1 MIPLKTAG
9 EIEKIRESSRI
20 VAEALRLSRERAR
33 QGMTTAELN
42 GLIEDFILR
51 QGGRPAFKGFCGFPA
66 SSCVSI
72 NEQVVHGIPGDRRLK
87 QGDLVSVD
95 IGVEKES
102 FFGDGAVTF
111 AIGTID
117 AVAKDL
123 LETCRKA
130 LFAGIEMARS
140 GNRLSDI
147 SHAIQKTT
155 EKRGYGVVRDLVG
168 HGIGQQMHE
177 DPQIP
182 NFGPPGK
189 GPQLQAGMVFAIE
202 PMITAGHYAVR
213 TLEDNW
219 TVVTSDGSLAAHY
232 EHTIAITDQG
242 PRILTKE

>member
-1 MIPLKTAG
+1 MIPLKTPGA
-9 EIEKIRESSRI
+9 IEKIRESSRI
-20 VAEALRLSRERAR
+20 VAQALRLSKERAR

-87 QGDLVSVD
+87 RGDIVSVD
-95 IGVEKES
+95 VGVEKGS
-102 FFGDGAVTF
+102 YYGDGAITF
-111 AIGTID
+111 GIGTID
-117 AVAKDL
+117 SKAQDL
-123 LETCRKA
+123 METCRKA
-130 LFAGIEMARS
+130 LLAGVEMARS

-147 SHAIQKTT
+147 SHAVQTVT
-155 EKRGYGVVRDLVG
+155 EHSGYGVVRDLVG
-168 HGIGQQMHE
+168 HGIGKQMHE

-182 NFGPPGK
+182 NFGQPGK
-189 GPQLQAGMVFAIE
+189 GPQLKAGMVFAIE

-232 EHTIAITDQG
+232 EHTIAITEQG

>member
-1 MIPLKTAG
+1 MIPLKTPG

-20 VAEALRLSRERAR
+20 VAQALRLSKERAR
-33 QGMTTAELN
+33 PGMTTAELN
-42 GLIEDFILR
+42 GIIEDFILR

-72 NEQVVHGIPGDRRLK
+72 NEQVVHGIPGERRLK
-87 QGDLVSVD
+87 EGDIISVD
-95 IGVEKES
+95 IGVEKKS
-102 FFGDGAVTF
+102 FFGDGAITF
-111 AIGTID
+111 GIGPIGPRPQ
-117 AVAKDL
+117 DL
-123 LETCRKA
+123 METCRQA
-130 LFAGIEMARS
+130 LLAGIEMARS

-147 SHAIQKTT
+147 SHAVQTAT
-155 EKRGYGVVRDLVG
+155 ENRGYGVVRDLVG
-168 HGIGQQMHE
+168 HGIGKQMHE

-182 NFGPPGK
+182 NFGQPGK
-189 GPQLQAGMVFAIE
+189 GPRLQAGMVFAIE

-232 EHTIAITDQG
+232 EHTIAVTEHG